1 MVAQF
6 SVDASLTIIA
16 TFPVWDCGVLEP
28 VDMPLPPP
36 PPHADKSTAV
46 TLKDNK
52 PDFWGHMMFVSS
64 SRYR

>member
-16 TFPVWDCGVLEP
+16 TLPVCDCGALEP
-28 VDMPLPPP
+28 GASPLPPPP

-46 TLKDNK
+46 TLKDTK
-52 PDFWGHMMFVSS
+52 LDFWGLMIFPLL
-64 SRYR
+64 

>member
-16 TFPVWDCGVLEP
+16 TLPLCDCGALEP
-28 VDMPLPPP
+28 GASPLPPPPP

-46 TLKDNK
+46 TLKDTK
-52 PDFWGHMMFVSS
+52 LDF
-64 SRYR
+64 